1 MRLEKIGSAMKPL
14 KKGYSDFRSSEAYLK
29 NMESIERE
37 KIGSSH
43 SETESSSLVEPV
55 LKMEPVSPT
64 EPAPEKKPVLK
75 MEPVLPTE
83 PVPEKK
89 PVLKMEPVL
98 PTEPVPEKKQVPK
111 MEPVLPTEPV
121 PEKKPVPKI
130 KRPDK
135 EVLAAKIIN
144 EHIVTSKTSLKLI
157 NYFEMNLNTETYTP
171 IGLDRISVEANI
183 SKGRIREALEHL
195 VSINFIETKLGMGKD
210 NRGTERQINMFKLKI

>member
-64 EPAPEKKPVLK
+64 EPA
-75 MEPVLPTE
+75 
-83 PVPEKK
+83 PEKK